1 MRPLHD
7 HIVTTAADSFR
18 EELLGSMR
26 DAMLKA
32 AQEEIEHILHE
43 YSKQLH
49 VRTNYYEDPREM
61 CRVMTIQIKDLNPC
75 ALR

>member
-1 MRPLHD
+1 MKPFHER
-7 HIVTTAADSFR
+7 IVEQASDKFR

-26 DAMLKA
+26 SAMLKA

-43 YSKQLH
+43 YSKSLDVKTQ
-49 VRTNYYEDPREM
+49 TYEDARDM
-61 CRVMTIQIKDLNPC
+61 SRVHTIQIRDRNLC